1 MAAED
6 KKISELNEVTVD
18 IDSLSNS
25 IYIPIV
31 YQGMTQKV
39 DLRKI
44 IDSIK
49 SKIASITPYEQDQ
62 SGEQI
67 DSNTIQ
73 TLANSIATLRNEI
86 IELQNE
92 DNWPKHTI
100 TLAAQ
105 DMQMQYVLKTC
116 PRPNGQNVDFTIN
129 TSQVQIPNFY
139 ATLNVS
145 RPTIS
150 GTTVYVDATFSISNN
165 YSNLQLTGGVIGE
178 LAATGSV
185 MVATQGGTGLISLS
199 GSTSSDIELSNN
211 SPGMQSFTIR
221 LVGDS
226 DMPQDGEIQ
235 SVELYGTVQ
244 GVSIPGKATYSMSNN
259 ASFGANGYI
268 MLSNNGS

>member
-62 SGEQI
+62 PGEQI

-73 TLANSIATLRNEI
+73 TLTNSLVALRND
-86 IELQNE
+86 IEDLKNE
-92 DNWPKHTI
+92 SNWPKHTI

-105 DMQMQYVLKTC
+105 DRQMQYVLKTN
-116 PRPNGQNVDFTIN
+116 PRGQSVDFTIN
-129 TSQVQIPNFY
+129 TSDVQIPNFY
-139 ATLNVS
+139 ATLNVD

-150 GTTVYVDATFSISNN
+150 GTKVYVDAKFSISNN
-165 YSNLQLTGGVIGE
+165 YSNLQLTGGLIGE

-185 MVATQGGTGLISLS
+185 IVATQSGTTLISLS
-199 GSTSSDIELSNN
+199 GSTNSDITLSNN
-211 SPGMQSFTIR
+211 SQQMEPFTIR
-221 LVGDS
+221 LVGNS
-226 DMPQDGEIQ
+226 DMPQGGEIQ
-235 SVELYGTVQ
+235 SVELYGTVR

-268 MLSNNGS
+268 MLSSNGS